1 MRNMQFLEI
10 KILYQDDDTL
20 ILDKP
25 AGISVHGDGK
35 NIEVRTV
42 VDFILE
48 NYPEVDGVGEQ
59 MKVNIGG
66 VEVEIK
72 RPGVVHRID
81 KDTSGVLLVAKN
93 QNAYEFYKEQFKD
106 REVKKVY
113 HAFAY
118 GWPKEM
124 QGIINEPIGRA
135 RSDVRRW
142 AVGGAARGEM
152 RDAQTEY
159 KILGLYNGKKLEGD
173 DAKEFIEN
181 FKDNPKGNTDNNCA
195 SLIELRPHTGRTHQ
209 IRVHLKSI
217 NHPIVCDSLYAPN
230 QGSLL
235 GFHRLALHAYMLT
248 IKLLNGETKTFTAEY
263 REDFENAISAICII
277 D

>member
-1 MRNMQFLEI
+1 MNNI
-10 KILYQDDDTL
+10 KLIFEDNDTL

-35 NIEVRTV
+35 NTEEKTV

-48 NYPEVDGVGEQ
+48 NYPQVDGVGEEMQ
-59 MKVNIGG
+59 ITINKEQRI
-66 VEVEIK
+66 IK
-72 RPGVVHRID
+72 RPGIVHRID

-93 QNAYEFYKEQFKD
+93 AQAYEFYKAQFKD
-106 REVKKVY
+106 RKVQKVY

-118 GWPKEM
+118 GWPKETE
-124 QGIINEPIGRA
+124 GIINEPIGRA

-142 AVGGAARGEM
+142 AVGGGARGEM
-152 RDAQTEY
+152 REAQTEY

-173 DAKEFIEN
+173 DAVEFIEN
-181 FKDNPKGNTDNNCA
+181 FKDNPKGNTDNTCA
-195 SLIELRPHTGRTHQ
+195 SLIELCPQTGRTHQ

-230 QGSLL
+230 QESLL
-235 GFHRLALHAYMLT
+235 GFNRLALHAYMLT
-248 IKLLNGETKTFTAEY
+248 IKLLNGEMKTFTASY
-263 REDFENAISAICII
+263 REDFENAINSICII